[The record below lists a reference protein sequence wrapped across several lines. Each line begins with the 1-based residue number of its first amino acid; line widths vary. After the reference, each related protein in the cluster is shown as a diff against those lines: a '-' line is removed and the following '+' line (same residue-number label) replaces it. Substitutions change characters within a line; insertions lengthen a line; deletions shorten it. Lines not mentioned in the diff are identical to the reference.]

1 MPPTSSGLSLLRH
14 AGGGGRRF
22 QSHPD
27 RRAPANQRLHDQ
39 EGKHCEPAP
48 DQRVAR
54 LQQAQS
60 LRSV

>member
-1 MPPTSSGLSLLRH
+1 MPPTSGGLSLLSH
-14 AGGGGRRF
+14 AGGGGGRF

-48 DQRVAR
+48 DQRVA
-54 LQQAQS
+54 
-60 LRSV
+60 